1 MIKTREEYLSLSNG
15 LWIVLERSVTMAAMV
30 PLPSQ
35 AFENIKSNGGLD
47 TEQAYPYTGKDETC
61 KFSAENVDVQVLDS
75 VNISI
80 SGLPL
85 VQKRISELE
94 EEVCSHVA
102 IQFLKLLF
110 VLVYYTNCVLPRL
123 KLLFFS
129 TPLI

>member
-94 EEVCSHVA
+94 EEVWQC
-102 IQFLKLLF
+102 
-110 VLVYYTNCVLPRL
+110 
-123 KLLFFS
+123 
-129 TPLI
+129 